1 MELFFHY
8 LSQPYLLTGIL
19 YTLLITALGLGGGL
33 VMGIVLAGMQL
44 SRFPILAVITRAYAI
59 IFRGTPLILQM
70 IFCYNALPMI
80 GIKLTAVEAAGLAL
94 ALNEAPFIAEII
106 RGNIIAVDRGQI
118 VAGQALGMTPAVVM
132 LRVVAPQAIRSMVPA
147 LGNEAVSALKNSS
160 LASVVSVQELTLRS
174 TQLASANF
182 DFFSVF
188 FASGLM
194 YLVLTGA
201 VAVIQMVVEI
211 LLDLDPPTPE
221 ARLARLLPWRRQPVE
236 AVRECRRG
244 TRAARNPPAAARLPA
259 APARRRGAL
268 DRPREAHGRAQ
279 GQPPALEIKALR
291 KSYDGK
297 TVLEFIDLTVRI
309 GEVVAL
315 LGPSGSGKSTLLRCI
330 NHLEGWDSGAIK
342 CDGRGRSA
350 STLDNRPL
358 SPRAIANERAT
369 VGVGMV
375 FQNFNLFGHLTAQA
389 RTSPGPLR
397 WVQGLSHTDADRR
410 ARELLDRVGLSDR
423 ADALPRHMSGG
434 QQQRVAIARALAPNP
449 TILLLDE
456 PTSALDPELVSE
468 VLEVIRRLAVED
480 GLTMMISTH
489 QIGFAKE
496 VADRAVFLADGSIV
510 EEGPADVV
518 LSRPK
523 NPRTAQFLQIMT
535 DEASHARDSGDPD
548 RRRRRAA
555 REPCEA
561 SGTIG
566 DHVNHHKLPVS
577 PSTVHWGYFSKV
589 VKPALTIKSGD
600 RATIETLT
608 HHANDDYERMIKD
621 DPAAEAIFHWT
632 KDEKTIRRRGAG
644 PTEGKL
650 KFGPG
655 EGPRRASP
663 HRPRRRSRGPSPAT
677 FWRFASSTC
686 GLDRAAAPA
695 TPGAASARTPP
706 HRGASTIT
714 T

>member
-44 SRFPILAVITRAYAI
+44 SRFPVLAVITRAYAI

-118 VAGQALGMTPAVVM
+118 IAGQALGMTPAVVM
-132 LRVVAPQAIRSMVPA
+132 LRIVAPQAVRSMVPA

-182 DFFSVF
+182 DFFSIF

-201 VAVIQMVVEI
+201 VAVIQVIVEV
-211 LLDLDPPTPE
+211 LLDLDLPTPE

-236 AVRECRRG
+236 AVRASA
-244 TRAARNPPAAARLPA
+244 TAAAPLLEA
-259 APARRRGAL
+259 APQTTPAVSPAPLRTSLTIDREKRMAAL
-268 DRPREAHGRAQ
+268 TGSR
-279 GQPPALEIKALR
+279 PALEIKALH

-297 TVLEFIDLTVRI
+297 TVLESIDLVVRI

-330 NHLEGWDSGAIK
+330 NHLESWDSGAIK
-342 CDGRGRSA
+342 VAGREIGFDA
-350 STLDNRPL
+350 HNRPL
-358 SPRAIANERAT
+358 SARAIANERAT

-375 FQNFNLFGHLTAQA
+375 FQNFNLFGHLTAKQNIA
-389 RTSPGPLR
+389 GPLR
-397 WVQGLSHTDADRR
+397 WVHGLSHTDADRR
-410 ARELLDRVGLSDR
+410 AQELLDRVGLSDR

-468 VLEVIRRLAVED
+468 VLDVIRRLAVED

-489 QIGFAKE
+489 QISFAKE

-510 EEGPADVV
+510 EEGRADLV

-535 DEASHARDSGDPD
+535 EESVAHG
-548 RRRRRAA
+548 
-555 REPCEA
+555 
-561 SGTIG
+561 
-566 DHVNHHKLPVS
+566 
-577 PSTVHWGYFSKV
+577 
-589 VKPALTIKSGD
+589 
-600 RATIETLT
+600 
-608 HHANDDYERMIKD
+608 
-621 DPAAEAIFHWT
+621 
-632 KDEKTIRRRGAG
+632 
-644 PTEGKL
+644 
-650 KFGPG
+650 
-655 EGPRRASP
+655 
-663 HRPRRRSRGPSPAT
+663 
-677 FWRFASSTC
+677 
-686 GLDRAAAPA
+686 
-695 TPGAASARTPP
+695 
-706 HRGASTIT
+706 
-714 T
+714 